1 MHISMTKG
9 EYSLSQEFDCIV
21 IGVGGMGSSTLYN
34 LAKRG
39 RRVLGLEQFDIPH
52 AEGSSH
58 GVNRIIRLAYY
69 DQPSSVP
76 LLRRAYELWSEIE
89 SVTGEQLLYK
99 TGSID
104 TAPSG
109 HEVFE
114 GSLES
119 CLLHDIPHRVLNHAQ
134 INEEFPGYQL
144 PPGHMGLLQGDGGFV
159 LSERSIVAYANAAM
173 STGAEIHAREV
184 VSGWEPDQGGVRVF
198 TDRGEYTAER
208 LVITAGAWTSGMVP
222 ILDDLA
228 VPERQ
233 VLAWLQ
239 PIDGSLYTPEV
250 FPVFNAYFDEGR
262 YYGFPVYGIPGF
274 KVGRYHHLEEVIDPD
289 FAIKTVNSE
298 DEAVLRSA
306 VERYFPKANGTTM
319 TLKTCMF
326 TNTPDEHFI
335 VDLLPANSQVVVAA
349 GFSGHGFKFASVI
362 GEILA
367 DLAINGETEH
377 NIDLLK
383 IDRF

>member
-69 DQPSSVP
+69 EHPSYVP

-239 PIDGSLYTPEV
+239 PIDGSLYTPDV

-335 VDLLPANSQVVVAA
+335 VDLLPANSQVAVAA

>member
-69 DQPSSVP
+69 EHPSYVP

-104 TAPSG
+104 TAPAG

-250 FPVFNAYFDEGR
+250 FPVFKAYFDEGR

-335 VDLLPANSQVVVAA
+335 VDLLPANSQVAVAA

>member
-1 MHISMTKG
+1 M
-9 EYSLSQEFDCIV
+9 SQEFDCIV

-69 DQPSSVP
+69 EHPSYVP

-119 CLLHDIPHRVLNHAQ
+119 CLLHDIPHRVLNHVQ
-134 INEEFPGYQL
+134 INEQFPGYQL
-144 PPGHMGLLQGDGGFV
+144 PPGHMGLLQEDGGFV

-173 STGAEIHAREV
+173 SAGAEIHAREV
-184 VSGWEPDQGGVRVF
+184 VTGWESDQGGVRVF
-198 TDRGEYTAER
+198 TDRSEYTAER
-208 LVITAGAWTSGMVP
+208 LVITAGAWTSGMIP
-222 ILDDLA
+222 ILDELA

-239 PIDGSLYTPEV
+239 PLDGSLYTPEV

-262 YYGFPVYGIPGF
+262 YYGFPVFGIPGF

-289 FAIKTVNSE
+289 SEIKTVTCE

-335 VDLLPANSQVVVAA
+335 VDLLPGNTQVAVAA

-367 DLAINGETEH
+367 DLAITGETEH

>member
-1 MHISMTKG
+1 
-9 EYSLSQEFDCIV
+9 LSQEFDCIV

-69 DQPSSVP
+69 EHPSYVP
-76 LLRRAYELWSEIE
+76 LLRRAYELWSDIE

-119 CLLHDIPHRVLNHAQ
+119 CLLHDIPHRVLNHVQ
-134 INEEFPGYQL
+134 INDQFPGYQL
-144 PPGHMGLLQGDGGFV
+144 PPGHMGLLQEDGGFV

-173 STGAEIHAREV
+173 SAGAEIHAREIV
-184 VSGWEPDQGGVRVF
+184 LGWEPDQGGVRVF

-208 LVITAGAWTSGMVP
+208 LVITAGAWTAGMIP
-222 ILDDLA
+222 ILEDLA

-239 PIDGSLYTPEV
+239 PLDGSLYTPEV

-262 YYGFPVYGIPGF
+262 YYGFPVFGIPGF

-289 FAIKTVNSE
+289 SEIKTVTGE

-335 VDLLPANSQVVVAA
+335 VDLLPGNTQVAVAA

-367 DLAINGETEH
+367 DLAITGETEH

>member
-69 DQPSSVP
+69 EHPSYVP

-184 VSGWEPDQGGVRVF
+184 VSGWEPDQDGVRVF

>member
-69 DQPSSVP
+69 EHPSYVP

-335 VDLLPANSQVVVAA
+335 VDLLPANSQVAVAA

>member
-1 MHISMTKG
+1 
-9 EYSLSQEFDCIV
+9 
-21 IGVGGMGSSTLYN
+21 MGSSTLYN

-69 DQPSSVP
+69 EHPSYVP

-89 SVTGEQLLYK
+89 SIAGEQLIYK

-104 TAPSG
+104 TAPAG

-134 INEEFPGYQL
+134 INEQFPGYQL
-144 PPGHMGLLQGDGGFV
+144 PLGHMGILQQDGGFV

-173 STGAEIHAREV
+173 SEGAEIHAREV
-184 VSGWEPDQGGVRVF
+184 VSGWEPDRRGVRVF

-208 LVITAGAWTSGMVP
+208 LVITAGAWTSGLIP
-222 ILDDLA
+222 ILEGLA

-262 YYGFPVYGIPGF
+262 YYGFPVFGIPGF
-274 KVGRYHHLEEVIDPD
+274 KVGRYHHLEETIDLD
-289 FAIKTVNSE
+289 STIKTVNGE
-298 DEAVLRSA
+298 DEALLRSA

-335 VDLLPANSQVVVAA
+335 VDSLPGNTQVVVAA

-362 GEILA
+362 GEILS

-377 NIDLLK
+377 DIDLLK

>member
-1 MHISMTKG
+1 M
-9 EYSLSQEFDCIV
+9 SQEFDCIV

-69 DQPSSVP
+69 EHPSYVP

-134 INEEFPGYQL
+134 INEQFPGYQL
-144 PPGHMGLLQGDGGFV
+144 PPGHMGLLQEDGGFV

-173 STGAEIHAREV
+173 SAGAEIHAREIV
-184 VSGWEPDQGGVRVF
+184 LGWEPDQGGVRVF

-208 LVITAGAWTSGMVP
+208 LVITAGAWTAGMIP
-222 ILDDLA
+222 ILEDLA

-239 PIDGSLYTPEV
+239 PLDGSLYTPEV

-262 YYGFPVYGIPGF
+262 YYGFPVFGIPGF

-289 FAIKTVNSE
+289 SEIKTVTGE

-335 VDLLPANSQVVVAA
+335 VDLLPGNTQVAVAA

-367 DLAINGETEH
+367 DLAITGETEH

>member
-1 MHISMTKG
+1 MCKVVSIIVA
-9 EYSLSQEFDCIV
+9 QQFDSIV
-21 IGVGGMGSSTLYN
+21 IGVGAMGSAAVQQ

-39 RRVLGLEQFDIPH
+39 QKVLGLEKFDIPH

-69 DQPSSVP
+69 EDTSYVP
-76 LLRRAYELWSEIE
+76 LLRRAYDLWSEIE
-89 SVTGEQLLYK
+89 QQAGEQLLYK
-99 TGSID
+99 TASID

-114 GSLES
+114 GSLQS
-119 CLLHDIPHRVLNHAQ
+119 CLEHDIPHEVLNHQQ
-134 INEEFPGYQL
+134 INERFPGYEL
-144 PPGHMGLLQGDGGFV
+144 PSGHMGLLQQDGGFV
-159 LSERSIVAYANAAM
+159 LSERAIVAFVNSAVAE
-173 STGAEIHAREV
+173 GAEIHARESV
-184 VSGWEPDQGGVRVF
+184 LKWEPEGQGVRVF
-198 TDRGEYTAER
+198 TDRAEYTAGR
-208 LVITAGAWTSGMVP
+208 LVVTAGAWAGGLVP
-222 ILDDLA
+222 SLEELA

-233 VLAWLQ
+233 VLAWIQ
-239 PIDGSLYTPEV
+239 PEDPSLFSPEV

-262 YYGFPVYGIPGF
+262 YYGFPVFGIPGF
-274 KVGRYHHLEEVIDPD
+274 KIGRYHHLEEVVDPD
-289 FAIKTVNSE
+289 HMPHEVTLE
-298 DEAVLRSA
+298 DEEILRA
-306 VERYFPKANGTTM
+306 AAAKYFPKANGTMM

-335 VDLLPANSQVVVAA
+335 IDIDPTYPQVSIAA
-349 GFSGHGFKFASVI
+349 GFSGHGFKFASVV

-367 DLAINGETEH
+367 DLAIGGKTDH

>member
-1 MHISMTKG
+1 MTKG

-69 DQPSSVP
+69 EHPSYVP
-76 LLRRAYELWSEIE
+76 LLRRAYELWSDIE

-184 VSGWEPDQGGVRVF
+184 VSGWEPDQDGVRVF

-239 PIDGSLYTPEV
+239 PIDASLYTPEV

-335 VDLLPANSQVVVAA
+335 VDLLPANSQVAVAA

>member
-1 MHISMTKG
+1 MTKG

-69 DQPSSVP
+69 EHPSYVP

-239 PIDGSLYTPEV
+239 PIDGSLYTPDV

-262 YYGFPVYGIPGF
+262 YYGFPVFGIPGF

-289 FAIKTVNSE
+289 RAIKAVTGE

-335 VDLLPANSQVVVAA
+335 VDLLPANSQVAVAA

>member
-1 MHISMTKG
+1 M
-9 EYSLSQEFDCIV
+9 SQEFECIV

-69 DQPSSVP
+69 EHPSYVP

-144 PPGHMGLLQGDGGFV
+144 PPGHMGLLQRDGGFV
-159 LSERSIVAYANAAM
+159 LSERSIVSYANAAM

-335 VDLLPANSQVVVAA
+335 VDLLPANSQVAVAA

>member
-1 MHISMTKG
+1 MV
-9 EYSLSQEFDCIV
+9 QEFDCIV
-21 IGVGGMGSSTLYN
+21 IGVGAMGSATLYN

-69 DQPSSVP
+69 EHPSYVP

-89 SVTGEQLLYK
+89 SIAGEQLIYK

-104 TAPSG
+104 TAPAG

-134 INEEFPGYQL
+134 INEQFPGYQL
-144 PPGHMGLLQGDGGFV
+144 PVGHMGILQQDGGFV

-173 STGAEIHAREV
+173 SEGAEIHAREV
-184 VSGWEPDQGGVRVF
+184 VSGWEPDRRGVRVF

-208 LVITAGAWTSGMVP
+208 LIITAGAWSSGLIP
-222 ILDDLA
+222 ILEGLA

-262 YYGFPVYGIPGF
+262 YYGFPVFGIPGF
-274 KVGRYHHLEEVIDPD
+274 KVGRYHHLEEIIDLD
-289 FAIKTVNSE
+289 STIKTVNGE
-298 DEAVLRSA
+298 DEALLRSA
-306 VERYFPKANGTTM
+306 VEKYFPKANGTTM

-335 VDLLPANSQVVVAA
+335 VDSLPGNTQVVVAA

-362 GEILA
+362 GEILS
-367 DLAINGETEH
+367 DLAIKGETEH
-377 NIDLLK
+377 DIDLLK

>member
-1 MHISMTKG
+1 
-9 EYSLSQEFDCIV
+9 LSQEFDCIV

-69 DQPSSVP
+69 EHPSYVP

-335 VDLLPANSQVVVAA
+335 VDLLPANSQVAVAA

>member
-1 MHISMTKG
+1 M
-9 EYSLSQEFDCIV
+9 SQEFDCIV

-69 DQPSSVP
+69 EHPSYVP

-134 INEEFPGYQL
+134 INEQFPGYQL
-144 PPGHMGLLQGDGGFV
+144 PPGHMGLLQEDGGFV

-173 STGAEIHAREV
+173 SAGAEIHAREV
-184 VSGWEPDQGGVRVF
+184 VTGWESDQGGVRVF
-198 TDRGEYTAER
+198 TDRSEYTAER
-208 LVITAGAWTSGMVP
+208 LVITAGAWTSGMIP
-222 ILDDLA
+222 ILDELA

-239 PIDGSLYTPEV
+239 PLDGSLYTPEV

-262 YYGFPVYGIPGF
+262 YYGFPVFGIPGF

-289 FAIKTVNSE
+289 SEIKTVTGE

-335 VDLLPANSQVVVAA
+335 VDLLPGNTQVAVAA

-367 DLAINGETEH
+367 DLAITGETEH

>member
-69 DQPSSVP
+69 EHPSYVP
-76 LLRRAYELWSEIE
+76 LLRRAYELWSDIE

-173 STGAEIHAREV
+173 STGAEIHAREL
-184 VSGWEPDQGGVRVF
+184 VSGWEPDQDGVRVF

-335 VDLLPANSQVVVAA
+335 VDLLPANSQVAVAA

>member
-1 MHISMTKG
+1 M
-9 EYSLSQEFDCIV
+9 SQEFDCIV

-69 DQPSSVP
+69 EHPSYVP

-134 INEEFPGYQL
+134 INKEFPGYQL
-144 PPGHMGLLQGDGGFV
+144 PSGHMGLLQGDGGFV

-239 PIDGSLYTPEV
+239 PIDGSLYTPDV

-289 FAIKTVNSE
+289 CAIKTVNSE

-335 VDLLPANSQVVVAA
+335 VDLLPANPQVAVAA

>member
-1 MHISMTKG
+1 MA
-9 EYSLSQEFDCIV
+9 QEFDCIV
-21 IGVGGMGSSTLYN
+21 IGVGAMGSSTLYN

-69 DQPSSVP
+69 EHPSYVP

-89 SVTGEQLLYK
+89 SIAGEQLIYK

-104 TAPSG
+104 TAPAG

-134 INEEFPGYQL
+134 INEQFPGYQL
-144 PPGHMGLLQGDGGFV
+144 PLGHMGILQQDGGFV

-173 STGAEIHAREV
+173 SEGAEIHAREV
-184 VSGWEPDQGGVRVF
+184 VSGWEPDRRGVRVF

-208 LVITAGAWTSGMVP
+208 LVITAGAWTSGLIP
-222 ILDDLA
+222 ILEGLA

-262 YYGFPVYGIPGF
+262 YYGFPVFGIPGF
-274 KVGRYHHLEEVIDPD
+274 KVGRYHHLEETIDLD
-289 FAIKTVNSE
+289 STIKTVNGE
-298 DEAVLRSA
+298 DEALLRSA

-335 VDLLPANSQVVVAA
+335 VDSLPGNTQVIVAA

-362 GEILA
+362 GEILS
-367 DLAINGETEH
+367 DLAINGETKQD
-377 NIDLLK
+377 IDLLK

>member
-1 MHISMTKG
+1 MA
-9 EYSLSQEFDCIV
+9 QEFDCIV
-21 IGVGGMGSSTLYN
+21 IGVGAMGSSTLYN

-69 DQPSSVP
+69 EHPSYVP

-89 SVTGEQLLYK
+89 SIAGEQLIYK

-104 TAPSG
+104 TAPAG

-119 CLLHDIPHRVLNHAQ
+119 CLLHDIPHRVLNHTQ
-134 INEEFPGYQL
+134 INEQFPGYQL
-144 PPGHMGLLQGDGGFV
+144 PLGHMGLLQQDGGFV

-173 STGAEIHAREV
+173 SEGAEIHAREV
-184 VSGWEPDQGGVRVF
+184 VSGWEPDRRGVRVF

-208 LVITAGAWTSGMVP
+208 LVITAGAWTSGLMP
-222 ILDDLA
+222 ILEGLA

-262 YYGFPVYGIPGF
+262 YYGFPVFGIPGF
-274 KVGRYHHLEEVIDPD
+274 KVGRYHHLEEIIDLD
-289 FAIKTVNSE
+289 STIKTVNGE
-298 DEAVLRSA
+298 DEALLRSA
-306 VERYFPKANGTTM
+306 VKKYFPKANGTTM

-335 VDLLPANSQVVVAA
+335 VDSLPGNTQVVVAA

-362 GEILA
+362 GEILS
-367 DLAINGETEH
+367 DLAINGETKH
-377 NIDLLK
+377 DIDLLK

>member
-1 MHISMTKG
+1 M
-9 EYSLSQEFDCIV
+9 SQEFDCIV

-69 DQPSSVP
+69 EHPSYVP

-335 VDLLPANSQVVVAA
+335 VDLLPANPQVAVAA